1 MRANF
6 SAWAIAIVVTVAFAV
21 VINAGTAK
29 ILLTNDHFL
38 GDFTVFWTATRMD
51 PAQLYDAWAM
61 TEAQRELVGGQPGL
75 RPFTNPP
82 AALPWLAP
90 FGELPFV
97 PGLVGWVVFG
107 LTAYFLAARQYVRGP
122 GLLLLA
128 ISPLVWISAGTG
140 QLSLLLGAALMTAV
154 AVLPTRPIVAG
165 VLFGLAAT
173 VKPHVILLAPLAL
186 VAAREWRALGAAL
199 LAGAVVGLACLAL
212 QGPQLWLDWIEATRS
227 FPALVE
233 AEGLADSGVT
243 PSSIP
248 APGWAQPVVLAMG
261 VALGVVTVWVAF
273 ARSTDR
279 TIRLMGLV
287 VGCLLASPYGRKY
300 DLVALQPAAILL
312 LLDRRGGPVS
322 WLLGMIGMVGAT
334 QVWSVLVISLSLAS
348 GRLRNPAPPASEG
361 ADRIPAQRQM
371 SGAVSG

>member
-1 MRANF
+1 M
-6 SAWAIAIVVTVAFAV
+6 
-21 VINAGTAK
+21 
-29 ILLTNDHFL
+29 
-38 GDFTVFWTATRMD
+38 
-51 PAQLYDAWAM
+51 
-61 TEAQRELVGGQPGL
+61 
-75 RPFTNPP
+75 
-82 AALPWLAP
+82 
-90 FGELPFV
+90 
-97 PGLVGWVVFG
+97 
-107 LTAYFLAARQYVRGP
+107 
-122 GLLLLA
+122 
-128 ISPLVWISAGTG
+128 
-140 QLSLLLGAALMTAV
+140 
-154 AVLPTRPIVAG
+154 
-165 VLFGLAAT
+165 
-173 VKPHVILLAPLAL
+173 
-186 VAAREWRALGAAL
+186 
-199 LAGAVVGLACLAL
+199 
-212 QGPQLWLDWIEATRS
+212 
-227 FPALVE
+227 
-233 AEGLADSGVT
+233 T